1 MYFPELIALVGKPQ
15 LNDDPR
21 FVDHD
26 AIMANRADAVEI
38 LKEVFSSLTVDE
50 VRALLSDFSGQ
61 WAIAQ
66 DTLEVA
72 QDPQTLSNGY
82 LQDCETASGSPF
94 KLVAAPVQFGGEP
107 ATPGRAPEF
116 NEHGD
121 EILAELGLDWDTI
134 VDYKVR
140 GVVA

>member
-1 MYFPELIALVGKPQ
+1 
-15 LNDDPR
+15 
-21 FVDHD
+21 
-26 AIMANRADAVEI
+26 
-38 LKEVFSSLTVDE
+38 
-50 VRALLSDFSGQ
+50 
-61 WAIAQ
+61 
-66 DTLEVA
+66 
-72 QDPQTLSNGY
+72 
-82 LQDCETASGSPF
+82 
-94 KLVAAPVQFGGEP
+94 VQFGGEP